1 MCNNELKVKISF
13 IDRESNHVF
22 DTVRYEYSR
31 AVKVL
36 ASFIEMYDLP
46 SYSSVKYDVAD
57 FTTSLS
63 MGMFRFYDEDGEII
77 PDYIMFTDM
86 FENHNL

>member
-1 MCNNELKVKISF
+1 MCNDELKVKISF

-36 ASFIEMYDLP
+36 ASFIKMYDLP
-46 SYSSVKYDVAD
+46 SYSSVKYDVVD
-57 FTTSLS
+57 FTASLS
-63 MGMFRFYDEDGEII
+63 MGMFRFYDEDDEII
-77 PDYIMFTDM
+77 PDYCFFTDI
-86 FENHNL
+86 FKSHNF